1 GDTVNW
7 QWVAGLHTIT
17 NGTGPTD
24 PNATM
29 LFDANSDVS
38 HTSFSFTFNTVGV
51 VPYFCS
57 FHTTQNMRGFV
68 SVTSPVGVAPGTP
81 SGVAGFGREPWPNP
95 ARGLVEMRIFLPSAG
110 TIDLS
115 VFDERGRRIASVF
128 EGERGPG
135 EWAFSWDGRDAR
147 GHAAA
152 SGFYFL
158 RLLSGGI
165 QDSRRIVLQH

>member
-1 GDTVNW
+1 
-7 QWVAGLHTIT
+7 
-17 NGTGPTD
+17 
-24 PNATM
+24 M
-29 LFDANSDVS
+29 
-38 HTSFSFTFNTVGV
+38 GV

-57 FHTTQNMRGFV
+57 FHTLNNMRGFV
-68 SVTSPVGVAPGTP
+68 SVTQPVGVAPGTP
-81 SGVAGFGREPWPNP
+81 SGVARFAREPWPNP
-95 ARGLVEMRIFLPSAG
+95 SRGPVEMRVFLPSAG
-110 TIDLS
+110 TIDLA

-158 RLLSGGI
+158 RLLSGGV
-165 QDSRRIVLQH
+165 QDSRRVVLQH